1 MKKKFL
7 TLVML
12 SATLS
17 MITGCVDTIDG
28 KDRFGMPFVT
38 DKTVGRYERPGSQV
52 WTAAKEVLNFNG
64 KLTRED
70 VLQKVLEATVE
81 NRTVWMKVD
90 DADAKITR
98 LIVQV
103 RTKGG
108 GTDNALAAELD
119 KQVAVR
125 LAGGTFPPAPVP
137 PTR

>member
-1 MKKKFL
+1 MTKKFV

-12 SATLS
+12 STTLAL
-17 MITGCVDTIDG
+17 ITGCVDTIDG
-28 KDRFGMPFVT
+28 KDRFGMPFVKDT
-38 DKTVGRYERPGSQV
+38 TVGRYERPGTQV
-52 WTAAKEVLNFNG
+52 WTAAKEVMNFNG
-64 KLTRED
+64 KLVRED
-70 VLQKVLEATVE
+70 VLQKVLEATVG
-81 NRTVWMKVD
+81 NCTVWMRVD

-98 LIVQV
+98 LVVQV

-125 LAGGTFPPAPVP
+125 LAGGTFPTAPVP